1 MAGMRS
7 FGAEEELLIV
17 DPETGAPQPL
27 VDRVLAVMGRPR
39 DVEREFKLEQVEV
52 QTEPCTTHEELLGQ
66 LYHGR
71 RALDRAARQVGAH
84 IAALGTSPLSSATHL
99 SEGERFAAMAE
110 EYRLTA
116 LEQLTCGL
124 HVHVSISSAEE
135 GVGVLDRIREWLPL
149 LAALSANSPFWHGAN
164 TGYASFRTQ
173 VWNRWPTSGPQE
185 PFGSAEAYDRLVA
198 SMVGTGGILD
208 AGMVYFDARLSRR
221 HPTVEVRASDV
232 CLNAADSALVAVLVR
247 GLVETAARE
256 ATEGRPPLGS
266 PCAVLRLAAWRASR
280 SGLNGDLVDPRT
292 GRPVPAEDA
301 LAALL
306 EHVGP
311 VLREAGELAGAERAV
326 RGVLARGSG
335 ERAQREAASDGEG
348 LAAVVHAAVE
358 ATQQRDGGWDVP

>member
-1 MAGMRS
+1 MDPDTGMP
-7 FGAEEELLIV
+7 L
-17 DPETGAPQPL
+17 PL

-52 QTEPCTTHEELLGQ
+52 QTEPCKTHEELLGQ

-71 RALDRAARQVGAH
+71 RATDRAARQVGAR
-84 IAALGTSPLSSATHL
+84 IVALATSPLSSATHL
-99 SEGERFAAMAE
+99 SEGDRFAAMAE

-124 HVHVSISSAEE
+124 HVHVSVESPDE

-164 TGYASFRTQ
+164 SGYASFRTQ

-185 PFGSAEAYDRLVA
+185 LFGSAERYHRVVDDMVA
-198 SMVGTGGILD
+198 TGSILD
-208 AGMVYFDARLSRR
+208 SGMVYFDARLSSH

-232 CLNAADSALVAVLVR
+232 CLNAADSALIAVLVR

-256 ATEGRPPLGS
+256 AAEGRPPAGI
-266 PCAVLRLAAWRASR
+266 PAAVLRLAAWRASR
-280 SGLNGDLVDPRT
+280 SGLNATLVHPVQ

-301 LAALL
+301 FGALF
-306 EHVGP
+306 EHVAP
-311 VLREAGELAGAERAV
+311 VLRETGELAGAERAV
-326 RGVLARGSG
+326 RGVLDRGSG

-348 LAAVVHAAVE
+348 LGAVVRAAVE
-358 ATQQRDGGWDVP
+358 VTQQRDGGWDTP